1 MKEKQRLEEEQRL
14 VPAQAE
20 AKQEHQT
27 FQYGWLAAG
36 ILIVLAA
43 AAFFTGQEPVVVDKK
58 PAQVHIQKL
67 AETEA
72 ESYTIPLEWVFGE
85 EAETQVGGMIRV
97 SGLTGETKKKL
108 NFQESAF
115 VTALS
120 YFCKDQNLTA
130 SSVRFTRELTGSS
143 TASKSY
149 LAELGSETGKELIV
163 TFFPKLPDFYL
174 FALKEKEPE
183 ETETEKEEP
192 ARRTEDMPVTE
203 TQRTAPETEKVRTQE
218 TEKAY
223 DASRFSIRNLPDELK
238 NYIGNE
244 YLLQYEL
251 YHYLYGRGNQAA
263 TDAAVTGYQIDADT
277 RRAEVTFSVSDGS
290 VVTGIYWLD
299 SGTWEFAS

>member
-27 FQYGWLAAG
+27 FQYGWLFAG
-36 ILIVLAA
+36 ILIALAA
-43 AAFFTGQEPVVVDKK
+43 AVFFTGQEPAVVDKK

-72 ESYTIPLEWVFGE
+72 ESYTLPLERVFGTE
-85 EAETQVGGMIRV
+85 VEAPIGEMIRV
-97 SGLTGETKKKL
+97 SGLTGKEKKKL

-115 VTALS
+115 VTELS

-130 SSVRFTRELTGSS
+130 ASIRFTRELTGSS
-143 TASKSY
+143 AASKVY

-192 ARRTEDMPVTE
+192 ARMTEDIPVTE
-203 TQRTAPETEKVRTQE
+203 IQRTVPETEKHRIQE
-218 TEKAY
+218 TESVY
-223 DASRFSIRNLPDELK
+223 DVSRFSIRLIPDELK

-251 YHYLYGRGNQAA
+251 YHYLYGRGNQTAA
-263 TDAAVTGYQIDADT
+263 DAAVTGYQIDADI

-290 VVTGIYWLD
+290 TVTGIYWLD
-299 SGTWEFAS
+299 SGSWEFAP

>member
-20 AKQEHQT
+20 AKREHQT
-27 FQYGWLAAG
+27 FRYGWLAVG
-36 ILIVLAA
+36 ILIALAA
-43 AAFFTGQEPVVVDKK
+43 AAFFARQEPAVVEKK
-58 PAQVHIQKL
+58 PAQVHIQRL
-67 AETEA
+67 TETEA

-85 EAETQVGGMIRV
+85 ETKTQAGGMIRV
-97 SGLTGETKKKL
+97 SGLTDKEKKKL
-108 NFQESAF
+108 NFCESAF

-120 YFCKDQNLTA
+120 YFCKDQNLTV
-130 SSVRFTRELTGSS
+130 SSVRFTGELTGSS
-143 TASKSY
+143 AASKVY
-149 LAELGSETGKELIV
+149 LAELGSERYKELVV

-174 FALKEKEPE
+174 FALKEKEQE

-192 ARRTEDMPVTE
+192 IRMTEDTPVPE
-203 TQRTAPETEKVRTQE
+203 AQRTAPETENRKAE
-218 TEKAY
+218 ENENAY

-263 TDAAVTGYQIDADT
+263 TDASVTDYQIDPDT
-277 RRAEVTFSVSDGS
+277 RRAEVTFSISDGS

-299 SGTWEFAS
+299 SGAWEFVS

>member
-1 MKEKQRLEEEQRL
+1 MPVQT
-14 VPAQAE
+14 E

-27 FQYGWLAAG
+27 FQYGWLFAG
-36 ILIVLAA
+36 ILIVLVAA
-43 AAFFTGQEPVVVDKK
+43 VFFTGQEPAVVDKK

-85 EAETQVGGMIRV
+85 ESEAPVGGMIRV
-97 SGLTGETKKKL
+97 SGLTGKEKKKL

-143 TASKSY
+143 EASQVY
-149 LAELGSETGKELIV
+149 LAELGSETSKELIV

-174 FALKEKEPE
+174 FALKEKEPG

-192 ARRTEDMPVTE
+192 ARRTENMPVTE
-203 TQRTAPETEKVRTQE
+203 TQRTDPETEKVRTQE
-218 TEKAY
+218 TESVY
-223 DASRFSIRNLPDELK
+223 DASRFSIRRIPEELK

-244 YLLQYEL
+244 YLLQYGL
-251 YHYLYGRGNQAA
+251 YHYLYGRGNQTAA
-263 TDAAVTGYQIDADT
+263 DATVTSYQIDADI

-290 VVTGIYWLD
+290 TVTGIYWLD
-299 SGTWEFAS
+299 SGSWEFAS

>member
-1 MKEKQRLEEEQRL
+1 MPVQT
-14 VPAQAE
+14 E

-27 FQYGWLAAG
+27 FRYGWLAAG

-43 AAFFTGQEPVVVDKK
+43 AVFFTGQEPAVVEKK

-67 AETEA
+67 AETEV

-85 EAETQVGGMIRV
+85 ESEATVGGMIRV
-97 SGLTGETKKKL
+97 SGLTGKEKKKL

-120 YFCKDQNLTA
+120 SFLKDRNLTA

-143 TASKSY
+143 AASQVY
-149 LAELGSETGKELIV
+149 LAELGSETSKELIV

-174 FALKEKEPE
+174 FALKEKKQE

-192 ARRTEDMPVTE
+192 IRMTEDTQVLE
-203 TQRTAPETEKVRTQE
+203 EQRTAPETENRRTQE
-218 TEKAY
+218 TENAY
-223 DASRFSIRNLPDELK
+223 DASRFSIRHLPEELK

-263 TDAAVTGYQIDADT
+263 TDAAVTDYQIDPDT

-299 SGTWEFAS
+299 SGSWEFAS